1 MNKRMRFVV
10 VLFFLGLGAYFL
22 LPTVKWYFITPQD
35 KKTLANG
42 SKEEIQKY
50 AKITA
55 AEDLE
60 TLTAMV
66 KDDPDAVFPE
76 EISFLID
83 QAKENYKLEKRDIP
97 STWTVKTVLQG
108 FQTGNEVFSAL
119 EDHYRNDVLGLK
131 EMKDKTLMLGLD
143 LSGGM
148 SVVVQAD
155 EESLAERLG
164 RTPSEA
170 DLQEA
175 ITLAMEILNNRIDKF
190 GVTEPSIRKQS
201 NDQILIE
208 IPGEVDPERVNSFL
222 MGKGTLNFHIVDDAA
237 TSRIAQYVAS
247 NPGVVFED
255 GRPSDPDF
263 LEAGLRVLGYYKK
276 DSYGIDQFQRYIVV
290 TEEIG
295 LEGSHIQQ
303 ADTIADQVTGQP
315 NVIFNLDAEGGE
327 IFYKFTSD
335 NTGKSL
341 AVVMDDKVKAAARIS
356 EPIRDSVRIT
366 GFDTNEA
373 NALELV
379 LRTAALPVDLEII
392 NEQAVGASLG
402 SDAIDAGLR
411 AIFYGFIAVVVF
423 MFLYYKGAG
432 LIADLALILNLVFI
446 VAILSSFNMTLTMT
460 SIAGVIL
467 NVGMAVDANVIIF
480 ERIREEL
487 ALGKSR
493 AAAVEA
499 GFKKAFWTVMDANIT
514 TFIAAI
520 FLSQLGKGPI
530 QGFAVTLAV
539 GIICSL
545 FTAIFVSRLIF
556 DFGTEVL
563 KREKISIAW
572 RGLK

>member
-1 MNKRMRFVV
+1 MNKRLRFVV

-22 LPTVKWYFITPQD
+22 FPTVDWYFFTPD
-35 KKTLANG
+35 EKKTLANG

-50 AKITA
+50 AKVA
-55 AEDLE
+55 ASEDLT
-60 TLTAMV
+60 TLTSLV
-66 KDDPDAVFPE
+66 KDDPEADFPADMG
-76 EISFLID
+76 FLID
-83 QAKENYKLEKRDIP
+83 QTKDNYKLVKKDLPDE
-97 STWTVKTVLQG
+97 WTVTTVLQG
-108 FQTGNEVFSAL
+108 FQSGNEVFNAL
-119 EDHYRNDVLGLK
+119 EQHYREEIMGLK
-131 EMKDKTLMLGLD
+131 EMKNKTLLLGLD

-155 EESLAERLG
+155 EKSLAERLG
-164 RTPSEA
+164 KTPSEN

-237 TSRIAQYVAS
+237 TTRITQYVAA
-247 NPGVVFED
+247 NPGAVFKD
-255 GRPSDPDF
+255 GRPSDPNL
-263 LEAGLRVLGYYKK
+263 LEAGLKVLGFYKK
-276 DSYGIDQFQRYIVV
+276 DSYGIDQFQKYIVINDEV
-290 TEEIG
+290 G
-295 LEGSHIQQ
+295 LSGDHIQQ
-303 ADTIADQVTGQP
+303 ADTTADQVTGQP
-315 NVIFNLDAEGGE
+315 NVIFSLDSEGGE
-327 IFYKFTSD
+327 QFYKFTTE
-335 NTGKSL
+335 NTGKTL

-366 GFDTNEA
+366 GFDQAEA
-373 NALELV
+373 SDLELV

-402 SDAIDAGLR
+402 SDAIQAGLR
-411 AIFYGFIAVVVF
+411 AILYGFLAVVIF
-423 MFLYYKGAG
+423 MLVYYKGAG
-432 LIADLALILNLVFI
+432 LVADFALVLNLVFI

-460 SIAGVIL
+460 SIAGIIL

-480 ERIREEL
+480 ERIKEEL

-493 AAAVEA
+493 AGAVEA
-499 GFKKAFWTVMDANIT
+499 GFKKAFWTIMDANIT

-520 FLSQLGKGPI
+520 FLSQLAKGPI

-545 FTAIFVSRLIF
+545 FTAIFVSRFIF
-556 DFGTEVL
+556 DFGTEVM
-563 KREKISIAW
+563 KRDRVSISW
-572 RGLK
+572 RRK